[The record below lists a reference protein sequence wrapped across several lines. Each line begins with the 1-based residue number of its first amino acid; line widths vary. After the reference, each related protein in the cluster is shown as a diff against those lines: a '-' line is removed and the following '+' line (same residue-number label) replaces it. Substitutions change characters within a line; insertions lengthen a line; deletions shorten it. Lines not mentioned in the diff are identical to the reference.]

1 MIKTKGVEF
10 SYDNQ
15 VFFKFQDINLK
26 SSENLLIIGSSGI
39 GKTTLLHLLAGLLK
53 SSSGSIKLFEKE
65 LSDLSSY
72 QLDRFRKNNIGI
84 VFQRPHFVNS
94 LTVKENLQLAQYI
107 ANKKDN
113 NRIENIL
120 KNLNI
125 FDKSDKKT
133 NQLSQG
139 EKQRASIAL
148 AIVNSPKLILADEP
162 TSSLDDVNCDN
173 VIKLLK
179 KQISERID
187 FNDFDLI
194 DEHKID
200 GDFIESQAFALL
212 AIRSYLKL
220 PISFP
225 STTGCYNPCT
235 GGEITKNF

>member
-1 MIKTKGVEF
+1 MLKTKDLEF
-10 SYDNQ
+10 NYDNQ
-15 VFFKFQDINLK
+15 MFFKFQNIDLN
-26 SSENLLIIGSSGI
+26 SNENLLIIGDSGV
-39 GKTTLLHLLAGLLK
+39 GKTTLMHLLAGLLK
-53 SSSGSIKLFEKE
+53 SNSGSIKLFDKE
-65 LSDLSSY
+65 LSQLSSHK
-72 QLDRFRKNNIGI
+72 LDKFRKNNIGI

-125 FDKSDKKT
+125 FDKSNKKT

-162 TSSLDDVNCDN
+162 TSSLDDNNCLK

-179 KQISERID
+179 KQATD
-187 FNDFDLI
+187 FGAQLI
-194 DEHKID
+194 VITHDSRLKKHFKKL
-200 GDFIESQAFALL
+200 IEL
-212 AIRSYLKL
+212 
-220 PISFP
+220 
-225 STTGCYNPCT
+225 
-235 GGEITKNF
+235 

>member
-10 SYDNQ
+10 NYDNQ

-39 GKTTLLHLLAGLLK
+39 GKTTLLHLLAGLLE

-65 LSDLSSY
+65 LSELSSH

-162 TSSLDDVNCDN
+162 TSSLDDINCDN

-179 KQISERID
+179 KQATD
-187 FNDFDLI
+187 FGAQLI
-194 DEHKID
+194 VITHDSRLKKHFKNS
-200 GDFIESQAFALL
+200 IEL
-212 AIRSYLKL
+212 
-220 PISFP
+220 
-225 STTGCYNPCT
+225 
-235 GGEITKNF
+235 

>member
-10 SYDNQ
+10 NYDNQ

-39 GKTTLLHLLAGLLK
+39 GKTTLLHLLAGLLE

-65 LSDLSSY
+65 LSELSSH

-84 VFQRPHFVNS
+84 VFQRPHFINS
-94 LTVKENLQLAQYI
+94 LTVKENLELAQYI
-107 ANKKDN
+107 ANKKDIK
-113 NRIENIL
+113 RIENIL

-125 FDKSDKKT
+125 FDKSNKKT

-179 KQISERID
+179 KQAID
-187 FNDFDLI
+187 FGAQLI
-194 DEHKID
+194 VITHDSRLKKHFKNS
-200 GDFIESQAFALL
+200 IEL
-212 AIRSYLKL
+212 
-220 PISFP
+220 
-225 STTGCYNPCT
+225 
-235 GGEITKNF
+235 

>member
-10 SYDNQ
+10 NYDNQ

-39 GKTTLLHLLAGLLK
+39 GKTTLLHLLAGLLE

-65 LSDLSSY
+65 LSDLSSH
-72 QLDRFRKNNIGI
+72 QLDKFRKKNIGI

-162 TSSLDDVNCDN
+162 TSSLDDINCDN

-179 KQISERID
+179 KQATD
-187 FNDFDLI
+187 FGAQLI
-194 DEHKID
+194 VITHDSRLKKHFKNS
-200 GDFIESQAFALL
+200 IEL
-212 AIRSYLKL
+212 
-220 PISFP
+220 
-225 STTGCYNPCT
+225 
-235 GGEITKNF
+235 

>member
-10 SYDNQ
+10 NYDNQ

-39 GKTTLLHLLAGLLK
+39 GKTTLLHLLAGLLE

-65 LSDLSSY
+65 LSELSSH

-125 FDKSDKKT
+125 FDKSNNKT

-162 TSSLDDVNCDN
+162 TSSLDDINCDN

-179 KQISERID
+179 KQATD
-187 FNDFDLI
+187 FGAQLI
-194 DEHKID
+194 VITHDSRLKKHFKNS
-200 GDFIESQAFALL
+200 IEL
-212 AIRSYLKL
+212 
-220 PISFP
+220 
-225 STTGCYNPCT
+225 
-235 GGEITKNF
+235 